1 MKDLKDKILES
12 TQGKNIDKLGEN
24 KITIDDNLNGD
35 SNTVNVNVKYFSKSK
50 NNKQAIIVELKEDLY
65 IDFFKN
71 GNFSWEPLT
80 YFEEEEDP
88 QETWEDNEFDNCP
101 EWFTKDK
108 MPKSWDEV
116 EKYIKLN

>member
-1 MKDLKDKILES
+1 MK
-12 TQGKNIDKLGEN
+12 N
-24 KITIDDNLNGD
+24 
-35 SNTVNVNVKYFSKSK
+35 
-50 NNKQAIIVELKEDLY
+50 AKE
-65 IDFFKN
+65 
-71 GNFSWEPLT
+71 GGRRTSRR